1 LDIRNLYI
9 IRLEIEKLKLLLL
22 DEEEIMLFNYIDIY
36 EYKNMVI

>member
-22 DEEEIMLFNYIDIY
+22 DEEEIKLFNYIDIY